1 MIYEHVKGAPMK
13 GKYMTRFV
21 VVALM
26 AGVAVL
32 AAAASSSSPA
42 SVTFNKNV
50 LPILQKNCQICH
62 RLDQVAPTSLII
74 YLSSSTSSRP
84 FVSAGAAANAAFVI
98 RRLL

>member
-32 AAAASSSSPA
+32 AAASSSSPA

-50 LPILQKNCQICH
+50 LPILQKNCQICD

-84 FVSAGAAANAAFVI
+84 FVWAAANAAF
-98 RRLL
+98 

>member
-1 MIYEHVKGAPMK
+1 MK

-21 VVALM
+21 VAALM

-32 AAAASSSSPA
+32 AAASSSSPA
-42 SVTFNKNV
+42 SVTFNENV

-74 YLSSSTSSRP
+74 YLSSNTSSRP
-84 FVSAGAAANAAFVI
+84 FVSAGAAANAAFMI

>member
-1 MIYEHVKGAPMK
+1 MIYAHVKGAPMK
-13 GKYMTRFV
+13 GKYMKRFV

-32 AAAASSSSPA
+32 AAASSTSPA

-74 YLSSSTSSRP
+74 YLSSSSSSRP

>member
-32 AAAASSSSPA
+32 AAAASSSPA

>member
-1 MIYEHVKGAPMK
+1 MMK

-32 AAAASSSSPA
+32 AAAASSSPA

-62 RLDQVAPTSLII
+62 RLDQVTPTSLII

>member
-32 AAAASSSSPA
+32 AAASSSSPA

>member
-1 MIYEHVKGAPMK
+1 MK

-26 AGVAVL
+26 AGVAAL
-32 AAAASSSSPA
+32 AAASSSSPA
-42 SVTFNKNV
+42 SVTFNKDV

-62 RLDQVAPTSLII
+62 RLGQGAPMSLII
-74 YLSSSTSSRP
+74 YRRPSSSSRP

-98 RRLL
+98 RRLP

>member
-21 VVALM
+21 VAALM

>member
-1 MIYEHVKGAPMK
+1 MK

-42 SVTFNKNV
+42 SVTFNKDV